1 MVGVDR
7 ARGGDMPKA
16 VWTGNLSL
24 GLVNVPVSLYAA
36 TQPKDVR
43 FHLYDREGR
52 RVRYRR
58 VVEMGPEDPWEPTS
72 PAPSAASARAPS
84 NDDVDEPSVP
94 PTPRAPEPAEPEPF
108 GEREVDYADLVRGVE
123 IDRDR
128 FVMLEQEEIE
138 RARPQPSH
146 TIDLEH
152 FVSLDEIDPIF
163 FEKSY
168 FLAPRRDAEKP
179 YLLLLKAMRNAGR
192 VGIGRF
198 VLRTKP
204 HLVAIRPM
212 EGVLGLE
219 TLYFGDEV
227 REPREIVST
236 LAGIKVSAREIQ
248 MAESLIDM
256 LAVSWDPN
264 AYADEYREELL
275 RVISEKTAQEVE
287 APTTASSN
295 ESRIQDLMEAL
306 KQSVEAAKKAKAP
319 AKKRRRA
326 G

>member
-1 MVGVDR
+1 
-7 ARGGDMPKA
+7 MPKA
-16 VWTGNLSL
+16 VWTGSLSL

-36 TQPKDVR
+36 TEPKDVR
-43 FHLYDREGR
+43 FHLFDREGR

-58 VVEMGPEDPWEPTS
+58 VVELAEDDQRGPASPPASDEDVDDDARPPASSTAEPT
-72 PAPSAASARAPS
+72 RGG
-84 NDDVDEPSVP
+84 
-94 PTPRAPEPAEPEPF
+94 
-108 GEREVDYADLVRGVE
+108 GEMEVAFADLVRGVE

-128 FVMLEQEEIE
+128 FVTLEPQEIE
-138 RARPQPSH
+138 RARPRPSH

-152 FVSLDEIDPIF
+152 FVRLDEIDPIF
-163 FEKSY
+163 FEKGY

-179 YLLLLKAMRNAGR
+179 YLLLLRAMQDAGR

-219 TLYFGDEV
+219 TLFFGDEV
-227 REPREIVST
+227 REPREIASL
-236 LAGIKVSAREIQ
+236 LAGVKVTEREID
-248 MAESLIDM
+248 MAETLIEM
-256 LAVSWDPN
+256 LATSWDPH
-264 AYADEYREELL
+264 AYSDEYREELL
-275 RVISEKTAQEVE
+275 RLIAEKTAREVQSPP
-287 APTTASSN
+287 APTSTN

-306 KQSVEAAKKAKAP
+306 RQSVEAAKHEKASSRKG
-319 AKKRRRA
+319 RRA